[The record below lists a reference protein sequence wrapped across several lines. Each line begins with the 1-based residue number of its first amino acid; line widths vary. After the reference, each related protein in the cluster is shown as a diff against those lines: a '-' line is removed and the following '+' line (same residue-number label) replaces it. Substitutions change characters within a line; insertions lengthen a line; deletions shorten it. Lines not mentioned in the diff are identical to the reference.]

1 MPILLRP
8 PTHRTSALALVIAS
22 LFLPGAAL
30 AQIPEAGHGSSA
42 TTPSAQ
48 ENRSIARP
56 VFQVHS
62 GFWINLHHF
71 LYQQARIRAEEPISR
86 GAAPPIASAPPASV
100 GSGTAAASADW
111 TAALDYYAKHLANR
125 DLLFDGDMVLL
136 NNRLAELEP
145 CPDLSGK
152 ENPRCA
158 AGLQPELI
166 AVLERAAP
174 VYRAQWWPEHDR
186 TNRAWIA
193 TVAPLVR
200 DMGGKLSEQLTAVYH
215 AEWPQEP
222 IYVDVVSY
230 AGPFGAYMSLEPAH
244 ISISSTDG
252 RNQGLAGFEVLF
264 HEASHALA
272 RAVQD
277 GIARDCRARNIPIPR
292 DLWHALL
299 FYTTGE
305 LVKRALGKRD
315 AVPASGSPS
324 GPAAYEPYAYRNGL
338 YARGWQ
344 DYERVLERYWQPYLD
359 GRTDFD
365 HALAS
370 LVSAL

>member
-1 MPILLRP
+1 
-8 PTHRTSALALVIAS
+8 
-22 LFLPGAAL
+22 
-30 AQIPEAGHGSSA
+30 
-42 TTPSAQ
+42 
-48 ENRSIARP
+48 
-56 VFQVHS
+56 
-62 GFWINLHHF
+62 
-71 LYQQARIRAEEPISR
+71 
-86 GAAPPIASAPPASV
+86 
-100 GSGTAAASADW
+100 
-111 TAALDYYAKHLANR
+111 
-125 DLLFDGDMVLL
+125 
-136 NNRLAELEP
+136 
-145 CPDLSGK
+145 
-152 ENPRCA
+152 
-158 AGLQPELI
+158 
-166 AVLERAAP
+166 
-174 VYRAQWWPEHDR
+174 
-186 TNRAWIA
+186 
-193 TVAPLVR
+193 
-200 DMGGKLSEQLTAVYH
+200 MGGKLSEQLTAVYH

-324 GPAAYEPYAYRNGL
+324 GPAAYAPYAYRNGL

-344 DYERVLERYWQPYLD
+344 DYEGVLERYWQPYLD